1 MLLRRGTA
9 CECRGACRQF
19 EVTDDIKDDGSND
32 MEVVITAFGILL
44 GFWVAVIWSSD
55 HFNRNIT

>member
-1 MLLRRGTA
+1 
-9 CECRGACRQF
+9 
-19 EVTDDIKDDGSND
+19 VTDDIKDDGSTD